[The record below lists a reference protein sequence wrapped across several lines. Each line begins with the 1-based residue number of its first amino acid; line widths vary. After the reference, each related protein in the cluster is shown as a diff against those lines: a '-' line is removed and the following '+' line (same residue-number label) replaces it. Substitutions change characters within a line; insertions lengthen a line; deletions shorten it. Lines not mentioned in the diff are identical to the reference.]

1 MNKSLQS
8 LKSTP
13 NNYYLWRQKIKE
25 KLFFHTDFQ
34 YESVRCETFWA
45 YPSENNTKL
54 MELARKGFFYDRN
67 RNLIFC
73 YFCNKIISPN
83 ENWKAVDYHKYCRN
97 CPMNQLPLCDFV
109 LCFKCKGGLYNIGN
123 DDDPFLDHQRF
134 YGHCPYIKEY
144 LFAVAKSSNEL
155 IFKRNILNYITEHG
169 CLPRDLMHAINIGN
183 GYIKF

>member
-1 MNKSLQS
+1 MSNSGNTKPIEGED
-8 LKSTP
+8 LKNSFPTTVCGRRR
-13 NNYYLWRQKIKE
+13 LRKI
-25 KLFFHTDFQ
+25 FFHTDFQ

-97 CPMNQLPLCDFV
+97 CPMNQLPLC
-109 LCFKCKGGLYNIGN
+109 GNIPLI
-123 DDDPFLDHQRF
+123 DPLLDIKDEIIDKINTKLQECMTFRTYKTIPDEKSNLF
-134 YGHCPYIKEY
+134 YYGKLII
-144 LFAVAKSSNEL
+144 L
-155 IFKRNILNYITEHG
+155 IF
-169 CLPRDLMHAINIGN
+169 
-183 GYIKF
+183 